1 MSKELD
7 TVEINTEIIADL
19 MEQPVTQLNE
29 LSLACIGG
37 GVVTV
42 SF

>member
-7 TVEINTEIIADL
+7 AIEISTEIIAEL
-19 MEQPVTQLNE
+19 IEQPITQLNE